1 MKKKMNNIL
10 RILIAVSLL
19 MFLAACAS
27 KPKFTVTNLYAK
39 GIYHDDNAGFFM
51 LSDLNVNGTC
61 NGETMTITG
70 TLAFAKYEI
79 VAYQGDIGVENAA
92 GGATITNFRITLK
105 DKDDPNAK
113 EFEIVMN
120 EGDSFELFDPSF
132 PALVFGDA
140 DRN

>member
-1 MKKKMNNIL
+1 MKKKMNDIL

-39 GIYHDDNAGFFM
+39 GIYHGDNAGFFM

-61 NGETMTITG
+61 NGEKMTITE
-70 TLAFAKYEI
+70 TQAFAKYEI

-92 GGATITNFRITLK
+92 GGATITNAT
-105 DKDDPNAK
+105 